1 MDNKFKNKL
10 LKICEYRFIF
20 SNEPLP
26 KIIKNS
32 NLVISTSSSTSLET
46 IFYGKPLICPIS
58 SNLLIDTPIVDIVEK
73 KHYDISYNA
82 EDLEKKI
89 MDHLLGK
96 KNYSINVSKVKKKIL
111 KQKEQKKYLNLIS

>member
-1 MDNKFKNKL
+1 M
-10 LKICEYRFIF
+10 
-20 SNEPLP
+20 
-26 KIIKNS
+26 
-32 NLVISTSSSTSLET
+32 
-46 IFYGKPLICPIS
+46 CPIN

-89 MDHLLGK
+89 MNYLQGK
-96 KNYSINVSKVKKKIL
+96 KNYNANVLKIKKKIL